1 MIIRATMALSI
12 LFCTWASTGQANL
25 MQAVYVGDK
34 VFASK
39 RLGPIAP
46 SLERE
51 LCISP
56 CFAKGLRAYISG
68 FVLAPRAISPVVLFN
83 FNPKTKPGPGP
94 GPGPGPNPSPTPV
107 LLFFSPEPSVKQVPV
122 PATLPLLALGL
133 VGLIWSRREKLAART
148 GD

>member
-1 MIIRATMALSI
+1 
-12 LFCTWASTGQANL
+12 

-51 LCISP
+51 VCISP

-68 FVLAPRAISPVVLFN
+68 FVFAPRAISRIVLFN

-94 GPGPGPNPSPTPV
+94 TPSPTPV

-133 VGLIWSRREKLAART
+133 VGLLWSRREKLAART